1 MKIRKND
8 TVLVTKGKYRGKK
21 GKVLRA
27 MPKQNQLIVEGVN
40 ILKKHAKPKKT
51 GEKGKILEITGPI
64 FISNVKLI
72 CKKCKKAVKTG
83 YKFIVKKDKKVK
95 VRICKKCGKET

>member
-8 TVLVTKGKYRGKK
+8 IVLVTKGKYRGKK

-27 MPKQNQLIVEGVN
+27 MPKKDQLIVEGVN
-40 ILKKHAKPKKT
+40 ILKKHAKPQKT
-51 GEKGKILEITGPI
+51 GEKGKMLEITGSI

-72 CKKCKKAVKTG
+72 CKKCKKAAKTG
-83 YKFIVKKDKKVK
+83 YKFVTKKDKQVK
-95 VRICKKCGKET
+95 IRICKKCEKET